1 MSVFSFERS
10 DAKGVAQWEEGAD
23 GMPPKPFV
31 DGNSTFIGGE
41 VKPWAGEA
49 TEVTSPI
56 LDAATGKRAV
66 IGSLANMDEAAAM
79 AAATAAAT
87 AWDKGQGAWPQMAP
101 AARIAALEAVLAAL
115 LEARAE
121 IVNILMWEICKT
133 AGDAAKE
140 FDRTIDYAR
149 ASIASFKEEDAKG
162 SGWTTVSGVA
172 ARVRRGPVGAI
183 LFLAP
188 FNYPLNEMYA
198 MLVPALLMGN
208 TVTMKLPTIGGQCH
222 VLTAAAF
229 AAHVPPGVL
238 NFVSGSGRKTCP
250 PIMRS
255 GVVDMLG
262 FIGGSKACDAL
273 IGEHPAVHRLRV
285 FSQLEGKNFGV
296 VLADADLDVAAKQCA
311 LGATSYNGQRCTAIK
326 LMLVHRSVHDAFVAK
341 LLEHVGA
348 LAAGLPWA
356 PGVAIT
362 PLPEPS
368 KPTYLEE
375 LVADALAGG
384 ATIANAGAGG
394 GGVLRGALLAPPVV
408 VGVTPSM
415 RLFHEEQFGP
425 VLPVAAFDDVAEVHA
440 AVRASWNGQQA
451 ALFTRDPAAAAP
463 LIDMLSTVVG
473 RINLNVQCSRGPD
486 VFPFS
491 GRRSSAMGT
500 MSVTEA
506 LRGFSIEV
514 VLAYPASS
522 EDSKAVAEG
531 AEAASSFLSVVG

>member
-198 MLVPALLMGN
+198 MLIPALLMGN

-514 VLAYPASS
+514 VLAYPAAS

>member
-1 MSVFSFERS
+1 MSFSFERS
-10 DAKGVAQWEEGAD
+10 DAKGVAQWEEGAE

-198 MLVPALLMGN
+198 MLIPALLMGN

-368 KPTYLEE
+368 KPKYLEE